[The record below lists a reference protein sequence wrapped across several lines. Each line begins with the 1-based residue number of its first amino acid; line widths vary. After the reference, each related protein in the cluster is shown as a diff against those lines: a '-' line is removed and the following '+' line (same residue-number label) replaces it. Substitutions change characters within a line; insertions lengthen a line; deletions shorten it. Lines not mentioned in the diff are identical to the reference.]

1 MSKKTYTNGEV
12 TVTWEPA
19 KCIHSE
25 KCFKGLPEVF
35 RPNEKPWIHMDASD
49 TDKIVNQVKICPSGA
64 LDYFFNDAPIVPNE
78 DVEEKP
84 KTELPLLEVVANG
97 PLMVYGDIQLNFQET
112 KQKRK
117 GKVTA
122 FCRCGA
128 SKNKPYCDGSH
139 KKTGFKG

>member
-35 RPNEKPWIHMDASD
+35 KPSEKPWIKMEGST
-49 TDKIVNQVKICPSGA
+49 TDEIVNQVKICPSGA
-64 LDYFFNDAPIVPNE
+64 LNYYFNDAPIEEVKESSEPE
-78 DVEEKP
+78 KEIPLVEII
-84 KTELPLLEVVANG
+84 ANG
-97 PLMVYGDIQLNFQET
+97 PIMVYGDIKVDFQDA
-112 KQKRK
+112 KKRRK

-128 SKNKPYCDGSH
+128 SKKKPHCDGSH
-139 KKTGFKG
+139 KKVGFKG